1 MWLVLSCGTEALGS
15 WLFWWGHLNHGSVLT
30 LHYPELVGVGRRR
43 QGLPERLRWPYWC
56 GSWDGLEQG
65 SCLSRW
71 NWQPWRVISPP
82 PPPPPEDQLP
92 VVGTGHT
99 TFPQTVLLSIWLG
112 EFGHFC
118 VPYGGNVGLPFKSL
132 QDGNRLDVLSQC
144 LQVSLLEAAGGA
156 LQYSWGKW
164 PLLDQTEMHLVC
176 GNWLLPPCL

>member
-1 MWLVLSCGTEALGS
+1 MGVSLHYTILS
-15 WLFWWGHLNHGSVLT
+15 WLGWVEEGKDCLRGCVDPT
-30 LHYPELVGVGRRR
+30 DVGLGMGWNRVPAWVG
-43 QGLPERLRWPYWC
+43 GT
-56 GSWDGLEQG
+56 GNLEG
-65 SCLSRW
+65 W
-71 NWQPWRVISPP
+71 FPP